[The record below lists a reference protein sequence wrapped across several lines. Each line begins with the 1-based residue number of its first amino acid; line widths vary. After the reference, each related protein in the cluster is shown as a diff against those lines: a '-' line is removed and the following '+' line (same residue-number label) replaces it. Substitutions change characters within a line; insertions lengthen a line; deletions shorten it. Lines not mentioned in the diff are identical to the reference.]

1 MSSSKEQRLQVAN
14 TILMQ
19 LGGRRFSM
27 MTGAKQFVAIE
38 RGLLFA
44 LPARLAKQGVNKV
57 RIELEANDTYTVTA
71 LKVNARRGDVIEVQC
86 ESMVYCDQ
94 LEATFER
101 MTGVYTRL

>member
-1 MSSSKEQRLQVAN
+1 MSDSKEQRLQVAN

-44 LPARLAKQGVNKV
+44 LPARLAKQGINKM

-71 LKVNARRGDVIEVQC
+71 LKVNARQVMPVKFNVNRWC
-86 ESMVYCDQ
+86 T
-94 LEATFER
+94 ATNWKQP
-101 MTGVYTRL
+101 LNA

>member
-1 MSSSKEQRLQVAN
+1 MSDSKEQRLQVAN

-44 LPARLAKQGVNKV
+44 LPARLAKQGINKV
-57 RIELEANDTYTVTA
+57 RIELEA
-71 LKVNARRGDVIEVQC
+71 NARRGDVIEVQC
-86 ESMVYCDQ
+86 DSMVYCDQ
-94 LEATFER
+94 LEAIFER
-101 MTGVYTRL
+101 LTGVYTRL